1 MNYSNIAVI
10 GSGISGLTTT
20 YLLQQKYN
28 VTLFEQQDYLGGHT
42 NTVDIEAQGQVFPVN
57 TGFIV
62 FNDWTYPN
70 FIRLMDHLGVASED
84 SEMSFSVRCDRT
96 GLEYNGASLNS
107 LFCQRRNLI
116 NLSFWRM
123 IKDIMRFNRQ
133 AIEDYRH
140 GLLDC
145 GVTLGEYLQS
155 NGYTREFC
163 RYYIIPMG
171 SAIWSASESDMMAF
185 PAAFFVRF
193 FHHHGLLSIDNRP
206 QWRVISGGS
215 RSYVHALKARFSGS
229 VHINHTIDA
238 VQRHERGVTLIDAYG
253 DCHEFDAVVF
263 ACHSDQALAM
273 LERPSVVEKTV
284 LGAIPYQDNSVLL
297 HTDTRLLPRNQR
309 GWAAWNYMIP
319 RQAEQPVTVTYNMN
333 ILQNFNSD
341 TTFCVSLNQDELID
355 PGEEK
360 LVVVGT
366 LREEDK
372 VLVGNLRHHQV
383 HVHPPLRRGGDGVAH
398 GFIG

>member
-140 GLLDC
+140 GL
-145 GVTLGEYLQS
+145 
-155 NGYTREFC
+155 
-163 RYYIIPMG
+163 
-171 SAIWSASESDMMAF
+171 
-185 PAAFFVRF
+185 
-193 FHHHGLLSIDNRP
+193 
-206 QWRVISGGS
+206 
-215 RSYVHALKARFSGS
+215 
-229 VHINHTIDA
+229 
-238 VQRHERGVTLIDAYG
+238 
-253 DCHEFDAVVF
+253 
-263 ACHSDQALAM
+263 
-273 LERPSVVEKTV
+273 
-284 LGAIPYQDNSVLL
+284 
-297 HTDTRLLPRNQR
+297 
-309 GWAAWNYMIP
+309 
-319 RQAEQPVTVTYNMN
+319 
-333 ILQNFNSD
+333 
-341 TTFCVSLNQDELID
+341 
-355 PGEEK
+355 
-360 LVVVGT
+360 
-366 LREEDK
+366 
-372 VLVGNLRHHQV
+372 
-383 HVHPPLRRGGDGVAH
+383 
-398 GFIG
+398 